1 MPGTLVLVPTPI
13 GNLDDITLRALRVL
27 READVIAAEDTRRT
41 AKLLTHF
48 GITTSTLSL
57 HDHNERHRI
66 PGLVKRIGAGQT
78 VAVVTDA
85 GTPTVSDP
93 GFALVRATL
102 DAGLR
107 VEALPGASALTVAL
121 AGSGLPA
128 EMATFVGFPPSRT
141 GARARWL
148 GALKEIPGTLVLFEA
163 PQRLR
168 ATLQAIRNE
177 LGNRPA
183 VVAHELTK
191 VHESWHRGPVGTLAT
206 DPTLPEKGEFTLVLG
221 PSSESSDGAGAIHA
235 AMPAEIGVEFGQM
248 IETAD
253 LSRREV
259 IAELAR
265 RHRLPKKQIYAMV
278 EAAKNSGK

>member
-48 GITTSTLSL
+48 GITTSTISV

-66 PGLVKRIGAGQT
+66 PGLLKRIAAGQT

-93 GFALVRATL
+93 GFALVRAAL

-107 VEALPGASALTVAL
+107 VEALPGASALTVAV
-121 AGSGLPA
+121 AGSGLPS
-128 EMATFVGFPPSRT
+128 EVVTFIGFPPSRA
-141 GARARWL
+141 GARDRWL
-148 GALKEIPGTLVLFEA
+148 AGFGSIPGTLVLFEA

-168 ATLQAIRNE
+168 ATLQAVHNQ

-191 VHESWHRGPVGTLAT
+191 VHESWHRGTVDVLAV
-206 DPTLPEKGEFTLVLG
+206 DPTLPEKGEFTVVLG
-221 PSSESSDGAGAIHA
+221 PLLPGADAHA
-235 AMPAEIGVEFGQM
+235 MENAAGPEQLGVEFGQM
-248 IETAD
+248 TD
-253 LSRREV
+253 SGGMTRREV
-259 IAELAR
+259 IAELAK
-265 RHRLPKKQIYAMV
+265 RHRLSKKQVYAMV
-278 EAAKNSGK
+278 EAGKSSGK

>member
-27 READVIAAEDTRRT
+27 REANVIAAEDTRRT
-41 AKLLTHF
+41 SKLLTHF
-48 GITTSTLSL
+48 GITTSTVSL
-57 HDHNERHRI
+57 HDHNERYRI
-66 PGLVKRIGAGQT
+66 PGLVKRILAGET

-93 GFALVRATL
+93 GYALVRATL

-121 AGSGLPA
+121 AGAGLPTDVV
-128 EMATFVGFPPSRT
+128 TFAGFPPSRA
-141 GARARWL
+141 GARERWL
-148 GALKEIPGTLVLFEA
+148 QEFRSLPGTLVLFEA

-168 ATLQAIRNE
+168 ASLQAIHDT
-177 LGNRPA
+177 LGNRQA

-191 VHESWHRGPVGTLAT
+191 VHESWHRGPVAALAT
-206 DPTLPEKGEFTLVLG
+206 DPMLPEKGEFTVVVG
-221 PSSESSDGAGAIHA
+221 PATEDSQTATDTK
-235 AMPAEIGVEFGQM
+235 PATPEEIGAQFGRM
-248 IETAD
+248 TN
-253 LSRREV
+253 SGRFTRREV

-265 RHRLPKKQIYAMV
+265 THRLSKKQIYALV
-278 EAAKNSGK
+278 EAGKSSGE